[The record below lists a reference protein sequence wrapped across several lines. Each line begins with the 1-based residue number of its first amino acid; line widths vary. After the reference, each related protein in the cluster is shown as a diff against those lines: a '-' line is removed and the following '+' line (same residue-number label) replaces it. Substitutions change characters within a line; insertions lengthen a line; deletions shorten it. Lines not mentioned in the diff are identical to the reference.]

1 MTEPVFQTTYGAS
14 FVTPDSPPPWLPR
27 QAVLAMA
34 ADDRDAAREQ
44 AQFEAEAEERREATA
59 MRCRQE
65 GRDTSLAAAFERA
78 ERNFRKS
85 DYRADP
91 VTPEYLTPDGA
102 SLSRCAPAR
111 PRSEWADD
119 DLRDEALH
127 VYGRQVDGELQAAR
141 ARTEELLAQA
151 RAAHPATRAWPAWRR
166 P

>member
-1 MTEPVFQTTYGAS
+1 MSEPLFETSYGAS
-14 FVTPDSPPPWLPR
+14 FLTADSPPPWLPP
-27 QAVLAMA
+27 A
-34 ADDRDAAREQ
+34 AALVMRSDDRDAKRETEQ
-44 AQFEAEAEERREATA
+44 LKAEAADRLADTA

-111 PRSEWADD
+111 PRREWADD